1 MRFVVA
7 TSVLMVSALLAC
19 KSFKDRASGSTP
31 AASAASAGTA
41 AGTPASAAPPM
52 AENAGKLMAA
62 PTSPLPKP
70 LKAGQFVRYNVTER
84 GGQRD
89 FSYSVVGEEGG
100 AHWVQVVTERGGRRV
115 VIQLLL
121 RIGNRSDPKSAK
133 LLAVKMKLG
142 SMVKE
147 FRGAALQAMRKSV
160 DDAMGEL
167 AIPGLDGLEQQD
179 VTVPAGTFKSCYKR
193 ESTVTLL
200 QKQSKS
206 REWLHPGVPV
216 IALVK
221 SEAMDSDYKMELAEY
236 GETGAKNE
244 LQ

>member
-1 MRFVVA
+1 MRFVIA
-7 TSVLMVSALLAC
+7 TPVLILTALLAC
-19 KSFKDRASGSTP
+19 KSFKEKVSGSTP
-31 AASAASAGTA
+31 AASAASASA
-41 AGTPASAAPPM
+41 AASAAPPM
-52 AENAGKLMAA
+52 AESDGKGMAA
-62 PTSPLPKP
+62 PTSPLPMP
-70 LKAGQFVRYNVTER
+70 LKAGQFVRYKVTED
-84 GGQRD
+84 GAQRD

-147 FRGAALQAMRKSV
+147 FRGATLQAMRKSV

-167 AIPGLDGLEQQD
+167 TVPGLDGLEQED

-206 REWLHPGVPV
+206 REWFHPGVPV
-216 IALVK
+216 LALVK
-221 SEAMDSDYKMELAEY
+221 NVAMDRDYKMELAEY
-236 GETGAKNE
+236 GETGAKDE
-244 LQ
+244 LK